1 LLLKSDCQIK
11 AVKTFTAFVLILLC
25 AEAIHADI
33 YSEAIKQAHNVAN
46 GQPPQG
52 GPPVQPT
59 PSAAPPQNPPPPQV
73 NPVLEA
79 TLQNISNL
87 RADFDALGKLPEIK
101 PDSLPKQRLLNDLT
115 VAAQDAKPSPTSVTN
130 LAENLAT
137 AVAGKI
143 DMQPQHAKLAQD
155 IHAIFNSSH
164 LSAAQQEM
172 IFNDVQ
178 QILQSN
184 EIPSDEITNVVNG
197 VKTIA
202 AETQ

>member
-1 LLLKSDCQIK
+1 M
-11 AVKTFTAFVLILLC
+11 KTFTAFLLIFLC
-25 AEAIHADI
+25 ARAIHADI

-52 GPPVQPT
+52 GSSAQQTPPAV
-59 PSAAPPQNPPPPQV
+59 PPQNPPLPQV

-87 RADFDALGKLPEIK
+87 RVDFDELGKLTELK
-101 PDSLPKQRLLNDLT
+101 PDSLPKQSLLNDLT
-115 VAAQDAKPSPTSVTN
+115 AAALGAKPSPTSVTN

-137 AVAGKI
+137 AVAGKK

-164 LSAAQQEM
+164 LSTAQQET
-172 IFNDVQ
+172 IFADVQ
-178 QILQSN
+178 EILQSN
-184 EIPSDEITNVVNG
+184 EVPSDEITNVVNG
-197 VKTIA
+197 LKKIA

>member
-1 LLLKSDCQIK
+1 M
-11 AVKTFTAFVLILLC
+11 KTLTAFLLIFLC
-25 AEAIHADI
+25 AGAIHADI
-33 YSEAIKQAHNVAN
+33 YSAAIKQAHNVAN

-52 GPPVQPT
+52 GPPAQQAP
-59 PSAAPPQNPPPPQV
+59 PAAPPQNPLPPRV

-87 RADFDALGKLPEIK
+87 RVDFDALGKLPELK
-101 PDSLPKQRLLNDLT
+101 LDSLPKQSLLNDLT
-115 VAAQDAKPSPTSVTN
+115 AAAQGAKPSPTSVTN
-130 LAENLAT
+130 LAESLAT
-137 AVAGKI
+137 AVAGKE

-155 IHAIFNSSH
+155 IHAIFNSSY

-178 QILQSN
+178 NILQSN
-184 EIPSDEITNVVNG
+184 EIPSDEITNVVAG
-197 VKTIA
+197 VKKIA

>member
-1 LLLKSDCQIK
+1 M
-11 AVKTFTAFVLILLC
+11 KTSTAFLFIFVC
-25 AEAIHADI
+25 AVAIRADI

-52 GPPVQPT
+52 GPPAQQT
-59 PSAAPPQNPPPPQV
+59 PPAPPPQV

-87 RADFDALGKLPEIK
+87 RVDFDELGNLTVLK
-101 PDSLPKQRLLNDLT
+101 PDSPPKQSLLNDLT
-115 VAAQDAKPSPTSVTN
+115 AAALGAKPSPTSVTN

-137 AVAGKI
+137 AVAGKK
-143 DMQPQHAKLAQD
+143 DMQPQHAKLARD

-164 LSAAQQEM
+164 LSTAQQEM

-178 QILQSN
+178 EILQSN
-184 EIPSDEITNVVNG
+184 EIPSDEITNVVAG
-197 VKTIA
+197 VKQIA
-202 AETQ
+202 TETQ

>member
-1 LLLKSDCQIK
+1 M
-11 AVKTFTAFVLILLC
+11 KTSTAFLLIFLC
-25 AEAIHADI
+25 AGAIHADI

-52 GPPVQPT
+52 GPPVQQT
-59 PSAAPPQNPPPPQV
+59 PPAAPPQNPAPRQV

-87 RADFDALGKLPEIK
+87 RVDFDALGNLPELK
-101 PDSLPKQRLLNDLT
+101 PDSLPKQSLLNDLT
-115 VAAQDAKPSPTSVTN
+115 DAAQGAEPSPTSVTN

-137 AVAGKI
+137 AVAGKK
-143 DMQPQHAKLAQD
+143 DMHPQHAKLAQD

-164 LSAAQQEM
+164 LSPAQQEM

-178 QILQSN
+178 EILQSN

-197 VKTIA
+197 VKKIA